1 MYGDIFLYAD
11 DTTITYANNDVNVNV
26 FHANADMR
34 VLSIFFSING
44 LTINSSKTYFVNFKS
59 HQKRIQNRCKIVI
72 NGTEIEQKQSIKFLG
87 VNIDQHLNW
96 KVHIDQLKM
105 VLSRTAGVLNRLR
118 KILPEKVKS
127 NIYFSFVHSRI
138 LYGIETWGT
147 AAVSNL
153 KKLQR
158 VQNSIVK
165 AVYDK
170 PRLFSTFD
178 LFNNSGP
185 ILPVQAVAKKSLLII
200 VFKMK
205 NEMII
210 SNILIQ
216 QMETVYGNRRPF
228 LLKLPNVVR
237 TGYGLKRFSYGAVNV
252 WNVFVQDHH
261 HLNQLGILSNFN
273 SFKEIVNLYVKNNL
287 SSFL

>member
-1 MYGDIFLYAD
+1 MVISL
-11 DTTITYANNDVNVNV
+11 TLSMIN
-26 FHANADMR
+26 HA
-34 VLSIFFSING
+34 
-44 LTINSSKTYFVNFKS
+44 YF
-59 HQKRIQNRCKIVI
+59 R
-72 NGTEIEQKQSIKFLG
+72 
-87 VNIDQHLNW
+87 
-96 KVHIDQLKM
+96 
-105 VLSRTAGVLNRLR
+105 
-118 KILPEKVKS
+118 
-127 NIYFSFVHSRI
+127 
-138 LYGIETWGT
+138 
-147 AAVSNL
+147 
-153 KKLQR
+153 
-158 VQNSIVK
+158 
-165 AVYDK
+165 
-170 PRLFSTFD
+170 

-185 ILPVQAVAKKSLLII
+185 ILPIQAVAKKSLLIM

-216 QMETVYGNRRPF
+216 QMEAVYGNRRPF

-273 SFKEIVNLYVKNNL
+273 SFKKIVNLYVKNNL